1 MRRHSRPRFCRAI
14 AVAGTL
20 VLITAACGGDSDSS
34 LPDAGDPTSDDTP
47 VDESPA
53 DESPADDEPAQSSD
67 AVDRSAEL
75 VGRWEVANYELTGGG
90 LTNVLGEDVHI
101 TYAADS
107 TVSYGT
113 GCNQGSSVYTTSGVY
128 FVPESALDDTPEGQA
143 IAIGPTFEQTE
154 IGCDGFLGEQDVDIP
169 ARLAEVTRFRIDGD
183 RLLLLDE
190 FLLVEAVR
198 EG

>member
-1 MRRHSRPRFCRAI
+1 M
-14 AVAGTL
+14 L
-20 VLITAACGGDSDSS
+20 VLITAACGGDLDSS
-34 LPDAGDPTSDDTP
+34 LSDAGARTSDDTP
-47 VDESPA
+47 VDES
-53 DESPADDEPAQSSD
+53 SADDEPAQSSD

-75 VGRWEVANYELTGGG
+75 VGRWEVTNYELTGGG

-101 TYAADS
+101 TYAADGA
-107 TVSYGT
+107 VSYGT

-154 IGCDGFLGEQDVDIP
+154 IGCDGFLGEQDADIP
-169 ARLAEVTRFRIDGD
+169 ARLAEATRFRIDGD

-190 FLLVEAVR
+190 FLLVEATRV
-198 EG
+198 G